1 MNYDGFMLCLCR
13 QKTSIIQIGLQ
24 KMYKKSTNQASM
36 MNLPLF
42 LNGTLKETNRWV
54 KLAALIPWDVIEDI
68 YAKNFTS
75 HTGGKALPARMALGA
90 LLIQVKLNLTDDETV
105 NQIVENPYL
114 QYFIGLEAFQET
126 PPFDG
131 STMTNFRKRLNIND
145 IKEIDEHIYRF
156 HNASNDQQVKTKKN
170 KKGDDDSNSDSNSP
184 QNLNDETDPKT
195 DVKTKE
201 NRGELIVDASCAPAD
216 IHFPTDL
223 HLLNKAR
230 EKSEL
235 IVDTLWKHRNNP
247 EEKIKPRTYRKKGR
261 KAFVSILKQKRPGK
275 KKIRTAINI
284 QLCCL
289 RRNFEII
296 DQLKLNSSLINLGNT
311 LYGDLLVIQTL
322 YSQQQEMY
330 SAKKRSI
337 ADRIV
342 SISQPHVRPIVRGKA
357 GAKVEFG
364 AKFSISVID
373 GWNFLDTVSFDAYN
387 ESTELI
393 DQIEKFKKR
402 TGVYPASVH
411 ADQIYRNKKNRSYC
425 DDKGIRLSGPKLG
438 RPTKDEEKL
447 KAQKE
452 LEYADEGARNIV
464 EGRFGIGKR
473 RYGLDKIM
481 TKLKATSETSIALI
495 FMMMNLDKLIHFL
508 VSFLWRTRL
517 SNWKITTVIR
527 HTLSRL
533 GYFQSV
539 IA

>member
-1 MNYDGFMLCLCR
+1 
-13 QKTSIIQIGLQ
+13 
-24 KMYKKSTNQASM
+24 MYKKGSNEASM

-42 LNGTLKETNRWV
+42 LDGTLKESNRWV
-54 KLAALIPWDVIEDI
+54 KLAALIPWDIIEEI
-68 YAKNFTS
+68 YSRNFTS
-75 HTGGKALPARMALGA
+75 HTGGKALPARMAFGA

-114 QYFIGLEAFQET
+114 QYFVGLKAFQET

-145 IKEIDEHIYRF
+145 IKEIDEHLFRF
-156 HNASNDQQVKTKKN
+156 NNGSI
-170 KKGDDDSNSDSNSP
+170 P
-184 QNLNDETDPKT
+184 QKS
-195 DVKTKE
+195 KSKE
-201 NRGELIVDASCAPAD
+201 NESSDNDSKSEQNPPNIQDKEPKDKIDIEQKENSGKLIVDASCAPAD

-223 HLLNKAR
+223 SLLNKAR

-235 IVDTLWKHRNNP
+235 IIDTLWKTRTNSD
-247 EEKIKPRTYRKKGR
+247 EKVKPRTHRKKGR
-261 KAFVSILKQKRPGK
+261 KAFVAILKQKRAGK
-275 KKIRTAINI
+275 KKIRAAMNV

-289 RRNFEII
+289 LRNFNTIE
-296 DQLKLNSSLINLGNT
+296 QLKVHSSLRNLGNQ
-311 LYGDLLVIQTL
+311 LYRDLLVIQTL
-322 YSQQQEMY
+322 YNQQQKMY
-330 SAKKRSI
+330 NEKKRST

-364 AKFSISVID
+364 AKFSISVIN

-393 DQIEKFKKR
+393 EQLEKFKSR

-411 ADQIYRNKKNRSYC
+411 ADQIYRNKSNRKFC
-425 DDKGIRLSGPKLG
+425 TENGIRLSGPKLG

-447 KAQKE
+447 RVQKE
-452 LEYADEGARNIV
+452 IEYADEGARNIV

-495 FMMMNLDKLIHFL
+495 FLIMNLDKLIHFC
-508 VSFLWRTRL
+508 VPFLREVRL
-517 SNWKITTVIR
+517 LPRVIVV
-527 HTLSRL
+527 LINRL
-533 GYFQSV
+533 LCRLKSSQPT
-539 IA
+539 IQI